1 MRATY
6 RLQLTGSFGFD
17 QARELVPY
25 LSALGISHL
34 YLSPIMQARE
44 GSSHGYDVVDPASVS
59 RELGGEQ
66 GFRRLVGTA
75 RDAGMGV
82 IVDFV
87 PHHMAASDE
96 NPYWNDQQRRR
107 QVFDTDPVSGWHRRF
122 FTIDDLVGV
131 RVEDPE
137 VFEQTHAKIVALVE
151 EGLVDGLRIDHPD
164 GLADPGAYLERL
176 RERGVEL
183 VWVEKI
189 LETGEQLRDW
199 PVQGTT
205 GYEFAN
211 DVTALFVDPRG
222 EQPLSDLYRRLTG
235 VSQGDE
241 LWALNLVDPD
251 NRRKRPGARPA
262 VTQAIRDPGG
272 ARVALTTTR
281 RVRGDL

>member
-1 MRATY
+1 MACRPQRRGPAVTGVAAARGPMRATY

-44 GSSHGYDVVDPASVS
+44 GSSHGYAVVDPASVS

-87 PHHMAASDE
+87 PHLAASDE

-107 QVFDTDPVSGWHRRF
+107 LVFDTHPASGWHRRF

-176 RERGVEL
+176 RERG
-183 VWVEKI
+183 
-189 LETGEQLRDW
+189 
-199 PVQGTT
+199 
-205 GYEFAN
+205 
-211 DVTALFVDPRG
+211 
-222 EQPLSDLYRRLTG
+222 
-235 VSQGDE
+235 
-241 LWALNLVDPD
+241 
-251 NRRKRPGARPA
+251 
-262 VTQAIRDPGG
+262 
-272 ARVALTTTR
+272 
-281 RVRGDL
+281 